1 MTKLELPSRDEIRKL
16 YQAGEEP
23 VVVAFEHLVTVIR
36 QLEQRVQSLEDQ
48 LAKKSHNSSKP
59 PSSDGYGG
67 GRKRSLRQ
75 NSGRKVGGQA
85 GHEGQTLQAVA
96 EPDECQVHRVEHC
109 AHCQQ
114 GLGEVAC
121 CGTERRQV
129 FDVPPMR
136 LVVTEHCA
144 EIKRCPVCGQFTKA
158 AFPTGVTHATQYGPH
173 LQAQLVYFHQ
183 YHHLP
188 VERTSEIVADLYGQT
203 VSAATILAASTRVA
217 QPLEPVVQ
225 AIRDTLVD
233 TAAPV
238 HLDETGVR
246 VASQLHW
253 IHVAS
258 TAHLT
263 YLECSAYRGRK
274 AHDAIGILPLRTGV
288 VVHDDYPTYFIYPQ
302 LRHVTCNAHHL
313 RDLRFLE
320 ERYQQPW
327 AQELAVLLI
336 EIKQAVA
343 TAQQAGQAALTAAQL
358 TTFTTRY
365 QTLLEQGEAAHP
377 RQPAPVSQ
385 RGKPKQSP
393 ATNLLTRLRTYQTA
407 ILAFMTDFTLPFDNN
422 LAERDLRMVKLKQKV
437 AGSFRTQAGAS
448 CFCLLRSYIA
458 TVRKHH
464 RSVLGALVDAFAG
477 SPFFPPSLAE

>member
-1 MTKLELPSRDEIRKL
+1 MSKVELPSSDEIRKV

-23 VVVAFEHLVTVIR
+23 VVVAFEQLVVVIR

-75 NSGRKVGGQA
+75 ASGRKVGGQA

-96 EPDECQVHRVEHC
+96 EPDERQVHRVERC

-114 GLGEVAC
+114 DLDAVTS

-129 FDVPPMR
+129 FDVPPVR

-144 EIKRCPVCGQFTKA
+144 EIKCCPACGQFTKA
-158 AFPTGVTHATQYGPH
+158 GFPAGVTQAAQYGPH
-173 LQAQLVYFHQ
+173 FQAQLVYFHQ

-188 VERTSEIVADLYGQT
+188 VERTCEIVADLYGQA

-238 HLDETGVR
+238 HLDETGAR
-246 VASQLHW
+246 VAGKLHW

-258 TAHLT
+258 TSHLT

-274 AHDAIGILPLRTGV
+274 AHAAIGILPLRRGV
-288 VVHDDYPTYFIYPQ
+288 VVHDDYPAYFAYPQ

-313 RDLRFLE
+313 RELRFLE
-320 ERYQQPW
+320 ERYDLPW
-327 AQELAVLLI
+327 AQELTALLI

-343 TAQQAGQAALTAAQL
+343 TAQQAGQPALTATQQTA
-358 TTFTTRY
+358 FTHRY

-377 RQPAPVSQ
+377 YQPALVPQ

-437 AGSFRTQAGAS
+437 AGCFRTLAGAT

-464 RSVLGALVDAFAG
+464 RSVLDALVDAFVG
-477 SPFFPPSLAE
+477 SPFFPPCLAE

>member
-1 MTKLELPSRDEIRKL
+1 MTKLELPSSDEIRKL

-67 GRKRSLRQ
+67 GRKRSLRPA
-75 NSGRKVGGQA
+75 SGRKVGGQA

-96 EPDECQVHRVEHC
+96 EPDERQVHRVERC

-114 GLGEVAC
+114 GLGDVAC
-121 CGTERRQV
+121 CDTERRQV
-129 FDVPPMR
+129 FDVPPVR

-144 EIKRCPVCGQFTKA
+144 EIKCCPVCGQFTKA
-158 AFPTGVTHATQYGPH
+158 AFPAGVTHAAQYGPH

-203 VSAATILAASTRVA
+203 ISAATILAASTRVA

-233 TAAPV
+233 TVMPV

-258 TAHLT
+258 TTHLT

-274 AHDAIGILPLRTGV
+274 AHAAIGILPLRTGV
-288 VVHDDYPTYFIYPQ
+288 VVHDDYPAYFAYPQ

-313 RDLRFLE
+313 RELRFLE
-320 ERYQQPW
+320 ERYALPW
-327 AQELAVLLI
+327 AHDLAVLLI

-343 TAQQAGQAALTAAQL
+343 TAQQAGQLALTADQL

-365 QTLLEQGEAAHP
+365 QTLLQQGEAAHP
-377 RQPAPVSQ
+377 RQPAPVPK

-393 ATNLLTRLRTYQTA
+393 ATNLLTRLRTYQSA
-407 ILAFMTDFTLPFDNN
+407 ILSFMTDFTLPFDNN

-437 AGSFRTQAGAS
+437 AGCFRTRTGAT

-464 RSVLGALVDAFAG
+464 RSVLDALVDAFAG
-477 SPFFPPSLAE
+477 SPFFPPALAE